1 MSKRT
6 KKNKPRKMGIR
17 GKIILAS
24 AVSLQL
30 LVSIMGIQSFMYF
43 KNEMVKMGVEE
54 ARTAA
59 KISAKQIDGDILKD
73 LKPGDESSDEYQQ
86 ILQQLRTL
94 KEDCNIKYLYTMY
107 SDGNNLY
114 YCVDSDESAS
124 QSNIGDEY
132 EESYE
137 DYKDIFNGKPYVQNY
152 ICSTEYGDTISAY
165 EPIYDSNH
173 QVVAILG
180 SDYNA
185 EKIVAQSAKWKNT
198 IISTGLVGL
207 VVTIFLLTL
216 TLRAIMR
223 GIRSVNNKLYEL
235 VHNEGDL
242 TQTLDI
248 KTGDEMEVMAD
259 NVNQLLKYIREIMK
273 NISTNSMHL
282 YDSTKSVLDDIN
294 DSGAHI
300 EDVSATMEEMS
311 AAMEETTASLERVNE
326 TVINIYARINTISEE
341 AAAGNISTNQIKNKA
356 QQIHSKA
363 KSEQQQATLLAKDIE
378 ASVKEK
384 IQRSKSVEEINILT
398 ENILQ
403 ITEQTSLLALNA
415 SIEAAR
421 AGETGR
427 GFAVV
432 ASEIGN
438 LASSSAESAEQI
450 RQVSNMVISA
460 VEDLALDAERMI
472 TFMKETAMEGYQKLL
487 DTSDGYANDADEIH
501 KVIEKFANESEEI
514 EIAMDQ
520 IKEAVQAVSIA
531 VEENTKGVCNTAELS
546 SNLNKNIENIEEK
559 ADTNMNI
566 AQQLENEVNKFKL
579 E

>member
-30 LVSIMGIQSFMYF
+30 LVSVIGIQSYTYF
-43 KNEMVKMGVEE
+43 KNELVKMGVEE
-54 ARTAA
+54 AATAA
-59 KISAKQIDGDILKD
+59 KISAKQIDGDVLKD
-73 LKPGDESSDEYQQ
+73 LKPGDEASDEYQQ
-86 ILQQLRTL
+86 ILQQLRAL
-94 KEDCNIKYLYTMY
+94 KEDCNIKYLYTIY
-107 SDGNNLY
+107 LDGNNLY
-114 YCVDSDESAS
+114 YGVDSDESAPE
-124 QSNIGDEY
+124 SNIGDEY
-132 EESYE
+132 EEPYE
-137 DYKDIFNGKPYVQNY
+137 DYKDVFNGKSYLQSY

-173 QVVAILG
+173 QVVAVLG

-185 EKIVAQSAKWKNT
+185 EKIVAQSAKGRNV
-198 IISTGLVGL
+198 IIITGLVGL
-207 VVTIFLLTL
+207 AATIIMLTL
-216 TLRAIMR
+216 VLRAIMR
-223 GIRSVNNKLYEL
+223 GISSVNNKLYEL
-235 VHNEGDL
+235 VHSEGDL
-242 TQTLDI
+242 TQTLNI

-273 NISTNSMHL
+273 NIATNSINL
-282 YDSTKSVLDDIN
+282 YDSTKVVLDDIN
-294 DSGAHI
+294 DSGGHI

-326 TVINIYARINTISEE
+326 TVVDIYTRINTISEE
-341 AAAGNISTNQIKNKA
+341 ASAGNISTNQIKKKA
-356 QQIHSKA
+356 QQIHRKA
-363 KSEQQQATLLAKDIE
+363 ESEQQQATLLAKDIE

-384 IQRSKSVEEINILT
+384 IHRSKSVEEINVLT

-421 AGETGR
+421 SGETGR

-460 VEDLALDAERMI
+460 VEDLAAEAERMI

-501 KVIEKFANESEEI
+501 KVIEKFANESGEI

-546 SNLNKNIENIEEK
+546 TNLSRNMENIEKK
-559 ADTNMNI
+559 ACTNMSI